1 MNLFEKILLYILS
14 FIFSPIGIITWII
27 SLFSKD
33 PEKKQ
38 VGRICLYIALISFI
52 LLAGLGI
59 VSFFT
64 MTNHYYTIVTERMI
78 ILGEHP
84 ISKELR
90 YIRICLVVLVIVLL
104 FFNGERV
111 TEISTNHDSIE
122 NVSTSNMTQIAE
134 NTFAIQ
140 EYNPSLS
147 SERTVKIFN
156 YNPDTNQLT
165 LVKEFSTNDP
175 ESYTYQLNKSE

>member
-1 MNLFEKILLYILS
+1 
-14 FIFSPIGIITWII
+14 
-27 SLFSKD
+27 
-33 PEKKQ
+33 
-38 VGRICLYIALISFI
+38 
-52 LLAGLGI
+52 
-59 VSFFT
+59 
-64 MTNHYYTIVTERMI
+64 MI

-90 YIRICLVVLVIVLL
+90 HIRICLVVLVIVLL
-104 FFNGERV
+104 FFNSKKV
-111 TEISTNHDSIE
+111 VEISTNHDSTE

-147 SERTVKIFN
+147 SEHTVKIFK

-165 LVKEFSTNDP
+165 LVKEFDANDT
-175 ESYTYQLNKSE
+175 ESYTYQLNTSE

>member
-1 MNLFEKILLYILS
+1 
-14 FIFSPIGIITWII
+14 
-27 SLFSKD
+27 
-33 PEKKQ
+33 
-38 VGRICLYIALISFI
+38 
-52 LLAGLGI
+52 
-59 VSFFT
+59 
-64 MTNHYYTIVTERMI
+64 MI

-90 YIRICLVVLVIVLL
+90 YIRIYLVVLVIVLL
-104 FFNGERV
+104 FFTGERV
-111 TEISTNHDSIE
+111 VEISKNHDAVE

-140 EYNPSLS
+140 EYTPSLS
-147 SERTVKIFN
+147 SERTVKIFK

-165 LVKEFSTNDP
+165 LVKEFSTNDT

>member
-1 MNLFEKILLYILS
+1 
-14 FIFSPIGIITWII
+14 
-27 SLFSKD
+27 
-33 PEKKQ
+33 
-38 VGRICLYIALISFI
+38 
-52 LLAGLGI
+52 
-59 VSFFT
+59 
-64 MTNHYYTIVTERMI
+64 MI

-111 TEISTNHDSIE
+111 VKISTNHDAVE

-147 SERTVKIFN
+147 SERTIKIFK

-175 ESYTYQLNKSE
+175 DSYTYQLNNAE

>member
-1 MNLFEKILLYILS
+1 
-14 FIFSPIGIITWII
+14 
-27 SLFSKD
+27 
-33 PEKKQ
+33 
-38 VGRICLYIALISFI
+38 
-52 LLAGLGI
+52 
-59 VSFFT
+59 
-64 MTNHYYTIVTERMI
+64 MI

-111 TEISTNHDSIE
+111 VEIPTNHDAVE

-147 SERTVKIFN
+147 SERTLKIFK

-165 LVKEFSTNDP
+165 LVKEFSTNDTD
-175 ESYTYQLNKSE
+175 SYTYQLNKSE